1 MPNDPHT
8 ERERAF
14 TNKQTNRAHTHTSS
28 GANDLLL
35 LAFNSIHRL
44 SCDLGIFMATVVHV
58 KCQSF
63 STEIKKQNFRRLYSR
78 SFAQLKYLRLL
89 RVKCVQSMRIYQM
102 KWNLALK
109 FQHFEAYRTDGG
121 WKLAN
126 RLLFHLT
133 VERNKNFS
141 SDSIIT

>member
-1 MPNDPHT
+1 MIHT
-8 ERERAF
+8 ERERESIHEQ
-14 TNKQTNRAHTHTSS
+14 TNKQSTHTHKFWSKRFVVI
-28 GANDLLL
+28 GFQ
-35 LAFNSIHRL
+35 FNSQIIMWFRHFHGY
-44 SCDLGIFMATVVHV
+44 SCTCEMPIIFNGN
-58 KCQSF
+58 
-63 STEIKKQNFRRLYSR
+63 KKQNFRRLYSR

-109 FQHFEAYRTDGG
+109 FQQFEAYRTDGG